1 MVGRKTQNGYKQ
13 MHFMAVKKSRKRSG
27 FVIYSYFEDS
37 AFTAVKREAKLQPR
51 YVKGVI
57 CISSANVANRTYR
70 KGLSFLS
77 KMVYKRVT
85 GGGGAS
91 PYKTLLSTPPGHP
104 AVLRNLRSF

>member
-1 MVGRKTQNGYKQ
+1 
-13 MHFMAVKKSRKRSG
+13 MAVKKSRKRSG

-37 AFTAVKREAKLQPR
+37 AFTAVKRDAELQPR

-70 KGLSFLS
+70 KGVSFLS

-91 PYKTLLSTPPGHP
+91 PYKTLLSTPPPRAPGSLEEFK
-104 AVLRNLRSF
+104 VILRPPYTGKKARN